1 MHSRVLLRLLNFFV
15 MLSVGAAFSVCGQSG
30 TSSVPTK
37 KDSNASRLSQL
48 VEANVIAT
56 HAYQVLL
63 AKKYGK
69 GNPNCFGSGKLS
81 DSELKGLVEHQAKLL
96 KSNLPDVNAWVRG
109 AQSSFDPAQ
118 DLVPILSSGLT
129 PPATAPINI
138 FDDYLRRR

>member
-48 VEANVIAT
+48 VEANVIGT

-63 AKKYGK
+63 AKKFGK
-69 GNPNCFGSGKLS
+69 GDPNCFGSGKLS
-81 DSELKGLVEHQAKLL
+81 DSELEALVVHQAKLL
-96 KSNLPDVNAWVRG
+96 KSNMTAVNAWVRG
-109 AQSSFDPAQ
+109 TRSSFDPAQ
-118 DLVPILSSGLT
+118 ELEPILSSGLT
-129 PPATAPINI
+129 A
-138 FDDYLRRR
+138 